1 MLNFNRH
8 SDKNILIVTLD
19 EINEDWLD
27 ENICKH
33 AVIISDATDVLI
45 GRMHTNILLEQTGLT
60 EDFTEEELK
69 RVEEGK
75 LSVIEILENEVS
87 YFSLGRI
94 VDLKDS
100 EESDLVDWTQFSST
114 KPDLIYIDFVSNC
127 YSKQDILRHLVS
139 SGEID
144 FLFEK

>member
-100 EESDLVDWTQFSST
+100 EESDLVTGHSFPVQN
-114 KPDLIYIDFVSNC
+114 LI
-127 YSKQDILRHLVS
+127 
-139 SGEID
+139 
-144 FLFEK
+144 